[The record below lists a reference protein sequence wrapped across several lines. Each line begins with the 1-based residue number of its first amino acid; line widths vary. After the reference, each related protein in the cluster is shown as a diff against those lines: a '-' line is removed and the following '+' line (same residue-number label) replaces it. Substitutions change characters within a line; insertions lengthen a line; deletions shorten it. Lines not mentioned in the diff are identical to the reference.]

1 MELAQ
6 ISQIFSVERA
16 PFKADQISSHE
27 CIQIWAS
34 ITFYFQKKVKKSLN
48 IPLEKVSVGLILS
61 EELKLLLLFSS

>member
-27 CIQIWAS
+27 CIQILAS
-34 ITFYFQKKVKKSLN
+34 ITFYFQKKVKSLN
-48 IPLEKVSVGLILS
+48 IPLERVSVGLVLS